1 MTINFNTKIE
11 ISLKLDTI
19 INFFIKSVFLLNFE
33 KVKTILLLVVNLYDT
48 SIKFSPFF
56 FIKSYL
62 MSKILGNSVQN
73 VKLCI
78 ICIYNN

>member
-56 FIKSYL
+56 F
-62 MSKILGNSVQN
+62 KIIFN
-73 VKLCI
+73 VKNTWQFCSK
-78 ICIYNN
+78 C